1 MIRDFCLRGHLV
13 PILLASLL
21 GLSTHSLWAQKSPP
35 PEEIHARMFDRP
47 IQLALVPEARAHLG
61 PVPETLPEAPQSQTD
76 SREKLFPISYGQTLV
91 NIQAGLNLQQ
101 PAGTAELPG
110 KAKCLTGS
118 TSSQWL
124 TSAYCRVPYPTIHP
138 ADHLQYY
145 SHHIPWAGSTILRVS
160 QQAKAHPHVISVL
173 KLLKPKF

>member
-1 MIRDFCLRGHLV
+1 MPMCQFGFRGHVV

-35 PEEIHARMFDRP
+35 LEEIQARMFGRP
-47 IQLALVPEARAHLG
+47 IPLAPVPEARAHLG
-61 PVPETLPEAPQSQTD
+61 PVPETLPEAPRSQTE
-76 SREKLFPISYGQTLV
+76 SREKLFRINYRRTLV
-91 NIQAGLNLQQ
+91 NTQAWLNFQQ
-101 PAGTAELPG
+101 PTGTAELPG
-110 KAKCLTGS
+110 KANYLTG

-124 TSAYCRVPYPTIHP
+124 TSAYGRVHYPTIPP

-145 SHHIPWAGSTILRVS
+145 GHHIPWAGSTILRVS

-173 KLLKPKF
+173 KLLKPQF